1 MGSRTE
7 KMWRRSAI
15 SIAENTLY
23 EKRETEKPHLDV
35 RDDFTD
41 QLELLMRLDL
51 LLDFLD
57 ELVGRVEL
65 IERLDCFAREF

>member
-1 MGSRTE
+1 MR
-7 KMWRRSAI
+7 K
-15 SIAENTLY
+15 
-23 EKRETEKPHLDV
+23 KETEKPHLDV
-35 RDDFTD
+35 WDDFTD